1 MALDTILKNRLR
13 SALTILGV
21 VIGVMTV
28 IVISSVITGLNRAV
42 TDEVSELGSNLIWA
56 FRLDVITFARPTAEQ
71 LNRKELTL
79 EDAEAMEDL
88 PHVKAVSAGIRYF
101 MPRLGVGTY
110 AVKYNGRKATDT
122 ILEGDTASVK
132 DVYDLSLKEGR
143 YFTDGDDEYRRKV
156 IVIGYDTADALFGN
170 DTAIGKELNIEGE
183 LFDVIGVAE
192 KRSSGL
198 HGGKNPEDNI
208 VYFPLRTFRTLHPE
222 LKDHWISVLVDSHD
236 HVEAVKD
243 EMRDL
248 LRRRRKVRFNEPD
261 NFSIFTPDAIS
272 SLWNQITGGLFL
284 FMFAVSSV
292 GLIVGG
298 VGVMNIMLVSVTER
312 TREIG
317 IRKAVGATKL
327 NIMAQFTI
335 EAIVL
340 CAVGGCLGILL
351 GGTITYILHAG
362 LPSLK
367 ATMTGFWTILSF
379 CVACSIGLVF
389 GIYPAWKAA
398 NLHPIEAL
406 RYE

>member
-1 MALDTILKNRLR
+1 MAIDTIVKNRLR

-28 IVISSVITGLNRAV
+28 IVISSVITGLNQAISQQ
-42 TDEVSELGSNLIWA
+42 VSELGSNVVWA
-56 FRLDVITFARPTAEQ
+56 FRLDVITFARPTTEQ
-71 LNRKELTL
+71 LNRKELTF
-79 EDAEAMEDL
+79 EDAEAMQDL

-101 MPRLGVGTY
+101 MPRVGVGTY
-110 AVKYNGRKATDT
+110 AVKYKGKKATDT
-122 ILEGDTASVK
+122 ILEGDTSSVK
-132 DVYDLSLKEGR
+132 DVYDLAMKEGR

-156 IVIGYDTADALFGN
+156 IVLGFDTADTLFGN
-170 DTAIGKELNIEGE
+170 DTALGKELNIEGE
-183 LFDVIGVAE
+183 LFDVVGVVE
-192 KRSSGL
+192 KRTSGL
-198 HGGKNPEDNI
+198 SSGKNPEDNI

-222 LKDHWISVLVDSHD
+222 LKDHWITVLADSHD
-236 HVEAVKD
+236 HIEAVKD

-248 LRRRRKVRFNEPD
+248 LRRRRKVRFNDPD
-261 NFSIFTPDAIS
+261 NFAIFTPDAIS

-335 EAIVL
+335 EAMVL
-340 CAVGGCLGILL
+340 CAVGGCLGILI
-351 GGTITYILHAG
+351 GGVLTYLLHAG
-362 LPSLK
+362 LPSLR
-367 ATMTGFWTILSF
+367 ATMSSFWTVLSF
-379 CVACSIGLVF
+379 CVAVGIGLVF

-398 NLHPIEAL
+398 NLNPIEAL